1 MYADRLTSPFWRCL
15 REHEREK
22 RKSLA
27 VINKVVNAR
36 EEEKEKEWYEYMC
49 KNARDTGR
57 DTGNVFLQKLE
68 KNVQRRKKYERNF
81 NCEILL
87 LNQFNRNFILHFT
100 NIIVLASYTES
111 TFFHRKQVVLSLS
124 PINPREGL

>member
-1 MYADRLTSPFWRCL
+1 MN
-15 REHEREK
+15 
-22 RKSLA
+22 
-27 VINKVVNAR
+27 I
-36 EEEKEKEWYEYMC
+36 C

-81 NCEILL
+81 TCEIL
-87 LNQFNRNFILHFT
+87 LNQFNRNFILHFA
-100 NIIVLASYTES
+100 NIIVLASYTEN